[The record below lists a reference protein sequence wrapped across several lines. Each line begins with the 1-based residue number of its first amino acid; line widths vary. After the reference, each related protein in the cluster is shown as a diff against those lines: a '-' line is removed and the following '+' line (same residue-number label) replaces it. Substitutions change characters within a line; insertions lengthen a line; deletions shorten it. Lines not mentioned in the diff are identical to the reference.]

1 MTTKTKIDE
10 LKLLAKRFAHATRS
24 NHREALDAIA
34 SELGFPHWKALTVK
48 AKQGWMPS
56 GEELAKADTF
66 VREFFP
72 SIGGEPLFIEQS
84 MSRPVS
90 EPIKVG
96 EIDGHAYQLFEFS
109 GDIRLEGDGWRI
121 LIGEADFSQPVV
133 EIETTHK
140 ETSPAANPGFVE
152 KALAIAEAQAV
163 KTRAAIAS
171 DWPRRSTKPNAKG
184 EVVHPLHGD
193 QAAEWFCLHCDGKI
207 TGAQIADNLW
217 HCPSC
222 GASPLNI
229 FTSPWWL
236 EGGDE
241 EPKAVECVDGRKRP
255 EPRID
260 VVDSR
265 PTLRLDEE
273 SISLLLRIALLE
285 DATNPGERLG
295 ALSAEINVDDV
306 NDAWITFDEDLW
318 PEDKDPDAAIA
329 VADKLGIELELAMT
343 CMTFPFA
350 WPGLGH
356 ATTSTSEYLGHLLDA
371 HEEHG
376 VIVRNNDD
384 QE

>member
-1 MTTKTKIDE
+1 MTTKTKIDK
-10 LKLLAKRFAHATRS
+10 LKLLAKRYAHATRS

-34 SELGFPHWKALTVK
+34 AELGFPHWKALTVK

-72 SIGGEPLFIEQS
+72 SLGGKSQFIEQS
-84 MSRPVS
+84 MSRPVG
-90 EPIKVG
+90 EPIKIG
-96 EIDGHAYQLFEFS
+96 EIDGHSYQLFEYS
-109 GDIRLEGDGWRI
+109 GDIRMEGDGWRI
-121 LIGEADFSQPVV
+121 LIGEADFSQPAV

-140 ETSPAANPGFVE
+140 ETSPANNPGFVE
-152 KALAIAEAQAV
+152 KALALVEVQAV

-184 EVVHPLHGD
+184 EVVHPLND
-193 QAAEWFCLHCDGKI
+193 DRAAEWFCLHCDGKI
-207 TGAQIADNLW
+207 TGAQIAENLW

-229 FTSPWWL
+229 FISPWWL

-241 EPKAVECVDGRKRP
+241 EPKAVECVDGRTRP

-285 DATNPGERLG
+285 DATNPGERFG
-295 ALSAEINVDDV
+295 ALLAEINVDDE

-343 CMTFPFA
+343 SMTFPFT

-356 ATTSTSEYLGHLLDA
+356 VTATTSEYLGLLLDA
-371 HEEHG
+371 YEEHG
-376 VIVRNNDD
+376 VIVRGNDD
-384 QE
+384 HE

>member
-1 MTTKTKIDE
+1 MTKKTKIDE
-10 LKLLAKRFAHATRS
+10 LKLLAKRYAHASRS
-24 NHREALDAIA
+24 NQHEALDAIA

-56 GEELAKADTF
+56 EEELAKADIF
-66 VREFFP
+66 VRELFP
-72 SIGGEPLFIEQS
+72 SLGGKPQFIEQS

-90 EPIKVG
+90 EPIKAG
-96 EIDGHAYQLFEFS
+96 EINGHAYQLFEFS
-109 GDIRLEGDGWRI
+109 GDIRMEGDGWRI
-121 LIGEADFSQPVV
+121 LLGEADFSRPVV
-133 EIETTHK
+133 EIEIKHRGS
-140 ETSPAANPGFVE
+140 SPANDSGFVE

-184 EVVHPLHGD
+184 EVVHPLQGD
-193 QAAEWFCLHCDGKI
+193 RAAEWFCLHCDGKI
-207 TGAQIADNLW
+207 TGAQIAENLW

-241 EPKAVECVDGRKRP
+241 EPKAVECANDRARP
-255 EPRID
+255 EPRVD

-273 SISLLLRIALLE
+273 SISLFLRIALLE

-295 ALSAEINVDDV
+295 ALLAKITVDDE
-306 NDAWITFDEDLW
+306 NDAWIIFDEDLW

-343 CMTFPFA
+343 SMTFQFT

-356 ATTSTSEYLGHLLDA
+356 VTASTSEYLGHLLDA
-371 HEEHG
+371 YGKHG
-376 VIVRNNDD
+376 VIVRNNNNY
-384 QE
+384 E